1 MALTKAREIALFQ
14 ILEIPY
20 SLRVNYLIQP
30 GQITAEPR
38 DATNSA
44 YAARTL
50 VLQHLTDN
58 IYPDTDIQTVL
69 EARLDDWINLGI
81 DTTSM
86 EQGSVG
92 NVAGL
97 RMDPDADRAE
107 IRRQV
112 LILVPFYRAQD
123 EISRGNSSSCPIIH

>member
-1 MALTKAREIALFQ
+1 MALSKAREIALFQ
-14 ILEIPY
+14 ILEVPY
-20 SLRVNYLIQP
+20 VTRVNYLQP
-30 GQITAEPR
+30 GHITAEPR
-38 DATNSA
+38 DASGSA

-50 VLQHLTDN
+50 ILQHLTDN
-58 IYPDTDIQTVL
+58 IYTDGDVEDVL

-86 EQGSVG
+86 DQGAVG
-92 NVAGL
+92 NVQGL
-97 RMDPDADRAE
+97 RMDPEADRAE

-112 LILVPFYRAQD
+112 LILVPFFRAHD